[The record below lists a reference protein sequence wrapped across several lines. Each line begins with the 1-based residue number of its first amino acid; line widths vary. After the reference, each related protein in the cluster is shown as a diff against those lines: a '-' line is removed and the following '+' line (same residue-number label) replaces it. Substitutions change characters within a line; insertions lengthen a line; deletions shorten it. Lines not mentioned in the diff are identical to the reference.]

1 MLIRVY
7 PWLKY
12 ENKKRPPVPKAAG
25 KIDGRI
31 YYVLAAGLLA
41 AASKIVSSTLF
52 GTCWNVSGSME

>member
-1 MLIRVY
+1 M
-7 PWLKY
+7 
-12 ENKKRPPVPKAAG
+12 ETKKTASPAFAGKAAV
-25 KIDGRI
+25 KVNGRI